1 MLEAARVLAGD
12 HDLTPAIALAPT
24 LTSAHLRAAAHDTEL
39 DGIRI
44 IEGDT
49 YSIIAASELALVA
62 SGTATLETAL
72 LGCPMV
78 IAYKVSSITYS
89 MARLLVR
96 GVDFIGMP
104 NILAGRRIVPELIQ
118 RQVTARN
125 LVRAAEP
132 MLAESLHAE
141 VSAALKSVRDR
152 LGAPGAAGR
161 VAAMAL
167 EMMA

>member
-1 MLEAARVLAGD
+1 
-12 HDLTPAIALAPT
+12 
-24 LTSAHLRAAAHDTEL
+24 
-39 DGIRI
+39 
-44 IEGDT
+44 
-49 YSIIAASELALVA
+49 
-62 SGTATLETAL
+62 
-72 LGCPMV
+72 
-78 IAYKVSSITYS
+78 

-118 RQVTARN
+118 GQVTARN

-141 VSAALKSVRDR
+141 VSAALKSVRAR

>member
-1 MLEAARVLAGD
+1 
-12 HDLTPAIALAPT
+12 
-24 LTSAHLRAAAHDTEL
+24 
-39 DGIRI
+39 
-44 IEGDT
+44 
-49 YSIIAASELALVA
+49 
-62 SGTATLETAL
+62 
-72 LGCPMV
+72 
-78 IAYKVSSITYS
+78 
-89 MARLLVR
+89 
-96 GVDFIGMP
+96 
-104 NILAGRRIVPELIQ
+104 
-118 RQVTARN
+118 VTARN